1 MKETIRNQEDVL
13 EMLDSLLKEQSKFNW
28 DTFYSDRKR
37 PIPFFVQAPDENLV
51 QYFQR
56 NILENGGK
64 ALELGAGPGRNAIYL
79 VKQGYEVDAVDLSS
93 EAIQWGKER
102 ALEQNVS
109 VNFIQKN
116 IFELGVEEGDYDL
129 IYDSGCFHHIAPHR
143 RLSFVELISNALKPN
158 GYFGITCFVENGLLG
173 GSDQS
178 DWEVYRQLSLR
189 GGLGYN
195 PEKLTSI
202 FKDLLPI
209 EIRQMQEIE
218 QPSDQFGSS
227 GLWTALF
234 QKKNDV

>member
-1 MKETIRNQEDVL
+1 MMETIRSQEDVL
-13 EMLDSLLKEQSKFNW
+13 VMLDSLLQEQSKFNW
-28 DTFYSDRKR
+28 DSFYSDRKR
-37 PIPFFVQAPDENLV
+37 PVPFFVQAPDENLV
-51 QYFQR
+51 KYLQN
-56 NILENGGK
+56 NILGIGGK

-79 VKQGYEVDAVDLSS
+79 AQQGYEVDAVDLSS

-102 ALEQNVS
+102 AQEQNVS
-109 VNFIQKN
+109 VHFMQKN
-116 IFELGVEEGDYDL
+116 IFELEVEEEEYDL

-143 RLSFVELISNALKPN
+143 RLNYVDLISKALKPN

-195 PEKLTSI
+195 PEKLTNI
-202 FKDLLPI
+202 FKDLVLI

-218 QPSDQFGSS
+218 QPSDLFGSS

-234 QKKNDV
+234 QKKN